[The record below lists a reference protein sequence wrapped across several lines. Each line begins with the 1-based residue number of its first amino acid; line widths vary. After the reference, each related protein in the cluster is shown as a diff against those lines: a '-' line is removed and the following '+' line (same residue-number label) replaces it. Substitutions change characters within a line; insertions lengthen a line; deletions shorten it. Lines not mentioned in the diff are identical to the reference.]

1 MYKDDYNVE
10 SVIKSLNDVY
20 GFKSAKEHEE
30 FVEKHLDHIEDYF
43 KSRKGGGIELTP
55 ENIEK
60 HKDYLMEYLN
70 NPNKEGGFFTQL
82 KQDKSKIVV
91 LVLMIVAIY
100 LIVK

>member
-10 SVIKSLNDVY
+10 AVIKALNDVY
-20 GFKSAKEHEE
+20 GFKTAEEHKA
-30 FVEKHLDHIEDYF
+30 FVEKHLDHVEDYF

-60 HKDYLMEYLN
+60 HKEYLMAYIT
-70 NPNKEGGFFTQL
+70 NPPEEKGMFTAL